1 MQPSTFSWP
10 MAVNELMNIDFLV
23 NTYRYKLK
31 LNGFELGG
39 YPSFKF
45 IEFSMCTDSVDE
57 ILRDTV

>member
-1 MQPSTFSWP
+1 
-10 MAVNELMNIDFLV
+10 MAVNELVNIDFLV